1 MFSEQIFIE
10 DCNAFLRANTYV
22 DYEDVKVGIEF
33 YININLDA
41 DIIDQVPDL
50 AGNILA
56 VYIKYDF
63 DNAFIVEDESD
74 DDDFMFE
81 EVENWLDDVV

>member
-1 MFSEQIFIE
+1 MFSEQVFIN
-10 DCNAFLRANTYV
+10 DCNAFLRANNYV
-22 DYEDVKVGIEF
+22 DYEDVKVDIEF
-33 YININLDA
+33 YINTNLDA
-41 DIIDQVPDL
+41 DTIDKMPEL

-63 DNAFIVEDESD
+63 DNAFIIEEESD

-81 EVENWLDDVV
+81 DVENWLDGVV

>member
-1 MFSEQIFIE
+1 MFSEQVFIN
-10 DCNAFLRANTYV
+10 DCNAFLRANIYV

-33 YININLDA
+33 YINTNLDA
-41 DIIDQVPDL
+41 DTIDKMPEL

-63 DNAFIVEDESD
+63 DNAFIIEEESD

-81 EVENWLDDVV
+81 DVENWLDGVV

>member
-1 MFSEQIFIE
+1 MPE
-10 DCNAFLRANTYV
+10 
-22 DYEDVKVGIEF
+22 
-33 YININLDA
+33 
-41 DIIDQVPDL
+41 L

-63 DNAFIVEDESD
+63 DNAFIIEEESD

-81 EVENWLDDVV
+81 DVENWLDGVV